1 MLHDGKSQCKS
12 LFSNLWTRIC
22 HPGGFARNF
31 SIYLTATLLN
41 QSLPFLL
48 IPILTRHLS
57 PEQYGTLA
65 LFNIVFVLSKALVGG
80 AMVNA
85 VSREF
90 FRLDQQQMA
99 AVFPNLLGLLAANT
113 LVVVALAA
121 AASGHL
127 AEWLQIPAFWLIV
140 TPLAGGFGVIHLL
153 NCTLLRNLKQP
164 LQFGV
169 FQIAQTALDLSLSL
183 VLVVAFAWGWEGRAT
198 GMTVACVVAALLA
211 VGNMIRRG
219 YWRPELDWA
228 VWRRAALVTLP
239 LIPNSVFVIVM
250 MHSGKVFLNAGFDRA
265 EVGLYAV
272 GQQVAMIVHFLGQ
285 AFLLGWGPFAFEIL
299 ARQEENAV
307 RCILRST
314 VAFSVGI
321 LIVAFAVFLGAGL
334 VLYLMTTPE
343 YYGAQSFVGWM
354 AAGYAFCSVYHL
366 FTPMLVHRDQQHHIA
381 VISGLGA
388 GVNILLNVLLIRE
401 IGPTGAAVAFLA
413 TYVFMCALMIAYV
426 QKIFQ
431 PPWREVFRLRDW
443 VVSPESNKVADS

>member
-1 MLHDGKSQCKS
+1 MLHDGKSPCKR
-12 LFSNLWTRIC
+12 LFANLWTRIS

-31 SIYLTATLLN
+31 SIYLTASLLN

-65 LFNIVFVLSKALVGG
+65 LFNIVFLFSKALVGG

-113 LVVVALAA
+113 LLVVALAA

-183 VLVVAFAWGWEGRAT
+183 FLVVALAWGWEGRAT
-198 GMTVACVVAALLA
+198 GMTVACVLAALLA

-265 EVGLYAV
+265 DVGLYAV
-272 GQQVAMIVHFLGQ
+272 GQQVAMIVQFLGQ
-285 AFLLGWGPFAFEIL
+285 AFLLGWGPFAFENL
-299 ARQEENAV
+299 AKHGQNGLTRV
-307 RCILRST
+307 LRGGVLFGIGIT
-314 VAFSVGI
+314 LVAMGVMLGSGI
-321 LIVAFAVFLGAGL
+321 
-334 VLYLMTTPE
+334 VLYLMTTAD
-343 YYGAQSFVGWM
+343 YYGAGQFVGWISG
-354 AAGYAFCSVYHL
+354 GYALCGLYSL
-366 FTPMLVHRDQQHHIA
+366 FVPLLVHRNQQHRIA

-388 GVNILLNVLLIRE
+388 AMNIGLNVVLIGQM
-401 IGPTGAAVAFLA
+401 GPVGAAVAFLA
-413 TYVFMCALMIAYV
+413 TYVFICALMIV
-426 QKIFQ
+426 QVQRIFH
-431 PPWREVFRLRDW
+431 PPWREVFRLPDW
-443 VVSPESNKVADS
+443 ARSA